1 MALAPLIV
9 VVAVLAII
17 AVVWSPIA
25 VLAIVVVVL
34 AGRLLCGLI
43 GPCGERFFI
52 GGDDDATHRHRL
64 H

>member
-9 VVAVLAII
+9 VVAVLATI

-25 VLAIVVVVL
+25 VLAIVVVAL
-34 AGRLLCGLI
+34 AGRLLCGLT

-52 GGDDDATHRHRL
+52 GGGADATHRHRL